1 MVHVVGLKLSD
12 SSISSVIC
20 WLAWV
25 VVAMGTGSGMFTGVL
40 LAGDAIV
47 VGRAI
52 TDNSFIIFC
61 CRPPSCCTS
70 YSLVDGSSICNNYIL
85 KKFLKHYCSH

>member
-40 LAGDAIV
+40 LLAGAETV
-47 VGRAI
+47 VGCVLLQ
-52 TDNSFIIFC
+52 IIALL
-61 CRPPSCCTS
+61 
-70 YSLVDGSSICNNYIL
+70 SLLVAQLVVVRVFQWLMVYLHVIIMYMKN
-85 KKFLKHYCSH
+85 F